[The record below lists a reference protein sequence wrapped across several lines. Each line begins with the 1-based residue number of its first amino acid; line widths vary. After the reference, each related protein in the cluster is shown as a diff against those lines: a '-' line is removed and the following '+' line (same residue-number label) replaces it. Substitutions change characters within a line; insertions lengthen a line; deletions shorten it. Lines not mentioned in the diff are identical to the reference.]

1 MSSSKDNSSK
11 TDSSHSSYSTVE
23 SVNIKSVGDLK
34 NVENMDELLKSNYYT
49 LFNPDCVRKKSNWTI
64 HSNKYKFDD
73 ESFDKDLFLN
83 DIERNSP
90 KLNALLKNIEKLDK
104 EDQDKY
110 GKKFKHFIFSDLKS
124 GTYGAKMIASAFI
137 ASGFSMGYYAPQRG
151 QIEEVSPSPVIQ
163 ESNVPVKS
171 PSPQEPSV
179 ATTVSTSPPEPS
191 VATTVSTSPPKPSAE
206 TTVSTSPPEP
216 SAETTVSVSPPE
228 PSAETT
234 VSTSPPEPSVAT
246 TVSTSPPKPS
256 VATTV
261 STSPQEPSVA
271 TTVSTSPPKPSA
283 ETTVSTSPPKPSAE
297 TTVSTS
303 PPESSSILSNIQ
315 NSIGSLFT
323 STVSTSPPEPSP
335 EENKRPEENTGPEEK
350 KGGKKTAYLNIRLKK
365 DTELLK
371 TTQNNFLLLSSV
383 DVFGKP
389 ITVKMKKEILKKF
402 NERPNNVYG
411 EYARF
416 IIMDSGFKE
425 GIDLFDI
432 KYVHIFEPQ
441 RTSAD
446 QKQVIGRGTRTCGQK
461 GLVFH
466 PTMGWPLYVFNYDIE
481 ISNQYSKIFNNA
493 SSGIELYLKALQVDL
508 RLLNFANELERISI
522 IGSVDYELNQNIH
535 NFALSKKKSA
545 SLSNVQ
551 SAGANT
557 RLTRSTEKRLAIAN
571 KRATRKRKSIPSNPA
586 ITLEPAIQQ
595 IMNSYNSE
603 MPIGNHLEMRK
614 HIREHFSKYT
624 WDNVQMEN
632 LCGYAG
638 PPDMQKGGAQIIN
651 YSPTQD
657 FIKHYFTPNNPIK
670 GMLLWNSVGTG
681 KTCSAI
687 AAASYSF
694 EPEEYT
700 ILWVTRT
707 TLKADIWKNMFEQV
721 CNERIRLEIQNG
733 KQIPEN
739 HNERMKLLS
748 KSWKIRPMSY
758 KQFSNLVSKQNRYY
772 SDLVKINGEGDPL
785 RKTLLIIDE
794 AHKLYGGTDLS
805 SIEKPDMNALHK
817 ALMNSYLV
825 SGKESVK
832 LLLMTAT
839 PITESP
845 LELIQLLNL
854 LRLPE
859 NQFPD
864 QMDTFTEKYLDTNG
878 LFTPQGQA
886 QFLDDIAGYISYL
899 NREKDARQFSQP
911 IITNITVPIVTE
923 QDKALIDKYDKAY
936 AKGFFESDIN
946 TLKSAIEDKAKQID
960 EELRDNTSSKFLFL
974 KNKCEPHSGIVKKK
988 CEKMVSGYIKDLVA
1002 EAKNETKTIREE
1014 IKQLREELA
1023 KQTKLKTAKMREYV
1037 NIGTPEEYKN
1047 TLFYNL
1053 KNKCGKKINDK
1064 TELNRVIQTHPAV
1077 FKIEEEMANAEK
1089 NILKLEHRIAL
1100 HMTSSKNRILNIKQ
1114 LLNTDISDMEKRV
1127 LKMVLKEEQN
1137 NIRELQAKNKTQ
1149 KADTAKRLNTTK
1161 KHYMKQKRDAIK
1173 TITKLLKKNLT
1184 EKKKNEKQ
1192 IKREELKLRKT
1203 LRKQNR
1209 IQEEM
1214 KNEFVKGLVT
1224 KYSNKI
1230 DEDLKIIESTVTDA
1244 EREKEEAKEVKK
1256 LEQQIRKLEREQQK
1270 ELKEKAKKQQ
1280 QLQKEQAKEA
1290 KQKQKE
1296 QKEQQKQNKT
1306 KRITKIPIKSSLLAN
1321 VMKKPKPVTKKNIQK
1336 IQELKHINNIE
1347 DKYDTTAF

>member
-1 MSSSKDNSSK
+1 
-11 TDSSHSSYSTVE
+11 
-23 SVNIKSVGDLK
+23 
-34 NVENMDELLKSNYYT
+34 
-49 LFNPDCVRKKSNWTI
+49 
-64 HSNKYKFDD
+64 
-73 ESFDKDLFLN
+73 
-83 DIERNSP
+83 
-90 KLNALLKNIEKLDK
+90 
-104 EDQDKY
+104 
-110 GKKFKHFIFSDLKS
+110 
-124 GTYGAKMIASAFI
+124 
-137 ASGFSMGYYAPQRG
+137 
-151 QIEEVSPSPVIQ
+151 
-163 ESNVPVKS
+163 
-171 PSPQEPSV
+171 
-179 ATTVSTSPPEPS
+179 
-191 VATTVSTSPPKPSAE
+191 
-206 TTVSTSPPEP
+206 
-216 SAETTVSVSPPE
+216 
-228 PSAETT
+228 
-234 VSTSPPEPSVAT
+234 
-246 TVSTSPPKPS
+246 
-256 VATTV
+256 
-261 STSPQEPSVA
+261 
-271 TTVSTSPPKPSA
+271 
-283 ETTVSTSPPKPSAE
+283 
-297 TTVSTS
+297 
-303 PPESSSILSNIQ
+303 
-315 NSIGSLFT
+315 
-323 STVSTSPPEPSP
+323 
-335 EENKRPEENTGPEEK
+335 
-350 KGGKKTAYLNIRLKK
+350 
-365 DTELLK
+365 
-371 TTQNNFLLLSSV
+371 V

-389 ITVKMKKEILKKF
+389 INVKMKKEILKKF

-481 ISNQYSKIFNNA
+481 IANQYSKIFNHS
-493 SSGIELYLKALQVDL
+493 SSGIELYLKALNVDL
-508 RLLNFANELERISI
+508 RLLNFANELERVSI
-522 IGSVDYELNQNIH
+522 IGSVDYELNKNIH
-535 NFALSKKKSA
+535 NFALSKTKSA
-545 SLSNVQ
+545 SLSRSPSSNVQ
-551 SAGANT
+551 SAGASAGAGT
-557 RLTRSTEKRLAIAN
+557 RLTSSTEKRLANAN
-571 KRATRKRKSIPSNPA
+571 KRATRKIKSAPTILPNNIA
-586 ITLEPAIQQ
+586 LEPAIQQ
-595 IMNSYNSE
+595 LMNSYNSE
-603 MPIGNHLEMRK
+603 IPMGNHLEMRK
-614 HIREHFSKYT
+614 YIREHFAQYT
-624 WDNVQMEN
+624 WDDVQMEN
-632 LCGYAG
+632 LCGYDG
-638 PPDMQKGGAQIIN
+638 PPDMQKGGAQIIK

-657 FIKHYFTPNNPIK
+657 FIKNYFTPSNPIK

-758 KQFSNLVSKQNRYY
+758 KQFSNLVSKQNKYY

-785 RKTLLIIDE
+785 HKTLLIIDE

-805 SIEKPDMNALHK
+805 SLEKPDMNALHK
-817 ALMNSYLV
+817 SLMNSYLV

-886 QFLDDIAGYISYL
+886 QFLDEIAGYISYL

-911 IITNITVPIVTE
+911 IITNIRVPIVSANANE
-923 QDKALIDKYDKAY
+923 RALIDKYDKAY
-936 AKGFFESDIN
+936 AKEYFESDIN
-946 TLKSAIEDKAKQID
+946 TLKSAIENKAKEID
-960 EELRDNTSSKFLFL
+960 EELRDNNSSKFLFL

-988 CEKMVSGYIKDLVA
+988 CEKMVSGYIRDLVA

-1023 KQTKLKTAKMREYV
+1023 TQTKLKTAKMREYAKID
-1037 NIGTPEEYKN
+1037 NPGELEEYKN

-1064 TELNRVIQTHPAV
+1064 TELNKVIQTHPAI
-1077 FKIEEEMANAEK
+1077 FKIEEEMASAEQ
-1089 NILKLEHRIAL
+1089 NILNLENAIAL
-1100 HMTSSKNRILNIKQ
+1100 RMNASKNRILNIKQ
-1114 LLNTDISDMEKRV
+1114 LLTTDISDMEKRV
-1127 LKMVLKEEQN
+1127 LKIVLKEEQN
-1137 NIRELQAKNKTQ
+1137 NIQTLQAKNKTQ
-1149 KADTAKRLNTTK
+1149 KADSAKRLTTTK
-1161 KHYMKQKRDAIK
+1161 KFYMKQKQNAIQK
-1173 TITKLLKKNLT
+1173 IQKLLKKNLT
-1184 EKKKNEKQ
+1184 EKNKNEKQ
-1192 IKREELKLRKT
+1192 IKREEMKLRKT

-1230 DEDLKIIESTVTDA
+1230 DDDLKIIESTVTYA

-1256 LEQQIRKLEREQQK
+1256 LQQQLRKLEREQQK
-1270 ELKEKAKKQQ
+1270 EFKEKAKQVTQK
-1280 QLQKEQAKEA
+1280 QKEQAKQT

-1296 QKEQQKQNKT
+1296 QAKQIKPKQKPSIIKT
-1306 KRITKIPIKSSLLAN
+1306 KRITKLPIKSSLLAN
-1321 VMKKPKPVTKKNIQK
+1321 LIKKRKPVTKKNIEK
-1336 IQELKHINNIE
+1336 IQELKHTNNIE
-1347 DKYDTTAF
+1347 DKYDTTTF

>member
-1 MSSSKDNSSK
+1 
-11 TDSSHSSYSTVE
+11 
-23 SVNIKSVGDLK
+23 
-34 NVENMDELLKSNYYT
+34 
-49 LFNPDCVRKKSNWTI
+49 
-64 HSNKYKFDD
+64 
-73 ESFDKDLFLN
+73 
-83 DIERNSP
+83 
-90 KLNALLKNIEKLDK
+90 
-104 EDQDKY
+104 
-110 GKKFKHFIFSDLKS
+110 
-124 GTYGAKMIASAFI
+124 
-137 ASGFSMGYYAPQRG
+137 
-151 QIEEVSPSPVIQ
+151 
-163 ESNVPVKS
+163 
-171 PSPQEPSV
+171 
-179 ATTVSTSPPEPS
+179 
-191 VATTVSTSPPKPSAE
+191 
-206 TTVSTSPPEP
+206 
-216 SAETTVSVSPPE
+216 
-228 PSAETT
+228 
-234 VSTSPPEPSVAT
+234 
-246 TVSTSPPKPS
+246 
-256 VATTV
+256 
-261 STSPQEPSVA
+261 
-271 TTVSTSPPKPSA
+271 
-283 ETTVSTSPPKPSAE
+283 
-297 TTVSTS
+297 
-303 PPESSSILSNIQ
+303 
-315 NSIGSLFT
+315 
-323 STVSTSPPEPSP
+323 
-335 EENKRPEENTGPEEK
+335 
-350 KGGKKTAYLNIRLKK
+350 LNIRLKK

-389 ITVKMKKEILKKF
+389 INVKMKKEILKKF

-481 ISNQYSKIFNNA
+481 IANQYSKIFNHS
-493 SSGIELYLKALQVDL
+493 SSGIELYLKALNVDL
-508 RLLNFANELERISI
+508 RLLNFANELERVSI
-522 IGSVDYELNQNIH
+522 IGSVDYELNKNIH
-535 NFALSKKKSA
+535 NFALSKMKSA
-545 SLSNVQ
+545 SLSTSPSSNVQ
-551 SAGANT
+551 SAGASAGAGT
-557 RLTRSTEKRLAIAN
+557 RLTSSTEKRLAIAN
-571 KRATRKRKSIPSNPA
+571 KRATRKRLSNPA
-586 ITLEPAIQQ
+586 IALEPAIRQ

-603 MPIGNHLEMRK
+603 IPMGNHLEMRK
-614 HIREHFSKYT
+614 FIREHFAQYT
-624 WDNVQMEN
+624 WDDVQMEN
-632 LCGYAG
+632 LCGYDG
-638 PPDMQKGGAQIIN
+638 PPDMQKGGAQIIK

-657 FIKHYFTPNNPIK
+657 FIKNYFTPINPIK

-758 KQFSNLVSKQNRYY
+758 KQFSNLVSKQNKYY

-785 RKTLLIIDE
+785 HKTLLIIDE

-805 SIEKPDMNALHK
+805 SLEKPDMNALPK

-825 SGKESVK
+825 SGKESVN

-864 QMDTFTEKYLDTNG
+864 QMDAFTEKYLDTNG

-886 QFLDDIAGYISYL
+886 QFLDEIAGYISYL

-911 IITNITVPIVTE
+911 IITNIRVPIVSAKANE
-923 QDKALIDKYDKAY
+923 RALIDKYDKAY
-936 AKGFFESDIN
+936 AKEYFESDIN
-946 TLKSAIEDKAKQID
+946 TLKSAIENKAKEID
-960 EELRDNTSSKFLFL
+960 EELRDNNSSKFLFL

-988 CEKMVSGYIKDLVA
+988 CEKMVSGYIRDLVA

-1023 KQTKLKTAKMREYV
+1023 TQTKLKTAKMREYAKID
-1037 NIGTPEEYKN
+1037 NPGELEEYKN

-1064 TELNRVIQTHPAV
+1064 TELNKVIQSHPAI
-1077 FKIEEEMANAEK
+1077 FKIEEEMASAEQ
-1089 NILKLEHRIAL
+1089 NILNLENAIAL
-1100 HMTSSKNRILNIKQ
+1100 RMNASKNRILNIKQ
-1114 LLNTDISDMEKRV
+1114 LLTADISDMEKRV
-1127 LKMVLKEEQN
+1127 LKIVLKEEQN
-1137 NIRELQAKNKTQ
+1137 NIQTLQAKNKTQ
-1149 KADTAKRLNTTK
+1149 KADSAKRLTTTK
-1161 KHYMKQKRDAIK
+1161 KFYMKQKQNAIQK
-1173 TITKLLKKNLT
+1173 IQKLLKKNLT
-1184 EKKKNEKQ
+1184 EKNKTEKQ
-1192 IKREELKLRKT
+1192 IKREEMKLRKT

-1230 DEDLKIIESTVTDA
+1230 DDDLKIIESTVTYA
-1244 EREKEEAKEVKK
+1244 EREKEEAKAAKK
-1256 LEQQIRKLEREQQK
+1256 LEQQLRKLEREQQK
-1270 ELKEKAKKQQ
+1270 EFKEKVKEAKQK
-1280 QLQKEQAKEA
+1280 QKEQAKEA

-1296 QKEQQKQNKT
+1296 QAKQIKPKQKPSIIKT
-1306 KRITKIPIKSSLLAN
+1306 KRITKLPIKSSLLAN
-1321 VMKKPKPVTKKNIQK
+1321 VMKKRKPVTKKNIEK
-1336 IQELKHINNIE
+1336 IQELKHTNNIE
-1347 DKYDTTAF
+1347 DKYDTTTF